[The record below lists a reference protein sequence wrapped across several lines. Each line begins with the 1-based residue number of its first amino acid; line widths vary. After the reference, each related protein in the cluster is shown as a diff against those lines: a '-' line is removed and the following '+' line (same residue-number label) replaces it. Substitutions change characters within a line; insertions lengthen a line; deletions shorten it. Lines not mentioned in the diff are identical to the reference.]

1 MNEDIRRAVI
11 SWRGSLGIRNPE
23 ELDIDEWQQVKSLLG
38 TDRKGFGIFLSMLMF
53 ERQKAVAQLTNADL
67 SNSQGAVSAA
77 KLQGI
82 ILAVD
87 NVWELILNIAD
98 PIGEGS
104 ASDDREVAGVRF
116 DEHGSTEQQPVSS
129 PNLGGLGNYS

>member
-1 MNEDIRRAVI
+1 MNENIRQAVI

-104 ASDDREVAGVRF
+104 ASDDREVAGVKF
-116 DEHGSTEQQPVSS
+116 DEHGTTEQQPVSTS
-129 PNLGGLGNYS
+129 GPGRF